1 MSQARLVP
9 HSMGLMVLRTS
20 GHVPHARRT
29 MHTDDV
35 DEKGSAA
42 QYARFQAGL
51 LMRHCWHHLRYT
63 PDGKWILFTAVTP
76 RSRSLW
82 IMSAEGG
89 EPIVIAQGGIYMH
102 GVWQPQPSKT

>member
-42 QYARFQAGL
+42 RYARFQVGL
-51 LMRHCWHHLRYT
+51 LMRHCWHHPPLHAGWEVDPLYCCDAT
-63 PDGKWILFTAVTP
+63 EPKPMDHV
-76 RSRSLW
+76 SR
-82 IMSAEGG
+82 GR
-89 EPIVIAQGGIYMH
+89 
-102 GVWQPQPSKT
+102 